1 MARVQQQQQQQHYAT
16 FNNNQI
22 NRLIV
27 VGGGDGTASWS
38 VSVGGDHGGA
48 VSSVRIGTLRRQTG
62 QVFRSDS
69 HCAMQWAWYR
79 WPHGSLDAGDASW
92 RASVQ
97 TAQAAAAAASS
108 ETVTVI
114 TVASAGRDDDGP
126 DTKEESWMEDVGGPP
141 ACGGVS
147 GSEEMK

>member
-1 MARVQQQQQQQHYAT
+1 
-16 FNNNQI
+16 
-22 NRLIV
+22 
-27 VGGGDGTASWS
+27 
-38 VSVGGDHGGA
+38 
-48 VSSVRIGTLRRQTG
+48 
-62 QVFRSDS
+62 
-69 HCAMQWAWYR
+69 MQWAWYR

-97 TAQAAAAAASS
+97 TAQAAAAAASV
-108 ETVTVI
+108 TVTVI

-126 DTKEESWMEDVGGPP
+126 DTKESWMEDVSGPP

>member
-1 MARVQQQQQQQHYAT
+1 SVAVV
-16 FNNNQI
+16 
-22 NRLIV
+22 V